1 MKKRY
6 RIITSL
12 ILATLL
18 VTALAVPALA
28 ATGQATVGG
37 WDLALQVTNTTDTG
51 TAFIRCTGSPT
62 YVKAQAVN
70 YLYDDANDERGEAR
84 NTSSL
89 SYSTASATAD
99 EEFPSQKYP
108 GATCHGE
115 VEQTQGN
122 FWVNSRPA
130 GTLFQDGPAFS

>member
-12 ILATLL
+12 ILVTLL

-37 WDLALQVTNTTDTG
+37 WDIALQVTNTTDTG
-51 TAFIRCTGSPT
+51 TASIRCTGSPT
-62 YVKAQAVN
+62 YVKAQAIN
-70 YLYDDANDERGEAR
+70 YLYDSANKEYGEAD
-84 NTSSL
+84 NMSSL
-89 SYSTASATAD
+89 AYSNASTTAD
-99 EEFPSQKYP
+99 ELFPSVKYP
-108 GATCHGE
+108 GATCYG
-115 VEQTQGN
+115 VVVNTTGN

-130 GTLFQDGPAFS
+130 GTLIQDGPGQS